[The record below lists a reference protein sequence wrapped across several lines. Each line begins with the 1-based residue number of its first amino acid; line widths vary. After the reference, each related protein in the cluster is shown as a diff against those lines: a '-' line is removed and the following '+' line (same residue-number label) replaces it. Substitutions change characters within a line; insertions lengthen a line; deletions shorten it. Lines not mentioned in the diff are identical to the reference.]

1 MTIPPL
7 NPRSVPVE
15 CLYDAHWARRLK
27 LKGYGNVGDVIDAT
41 PEALADRLYAVGPK
55 RAAQIRQRALDYVS
69 GFETARQHAEFYQ
82 VEPSEILDAV
92 FRQVERAELLKT
104 VVSLIAIGVIGTLT
118 IWWLL

>member
-27 LKGYGNVGDVIDAT
+27 LNGYGNVGDVIDAT
-41 PEALADRLYAVGPK
+41 PEALADRLFAVGPK
-55 RAAQIRQRALDYVS
+55 RAAWIRQRALDYVS

-82 VEPSEILDAV
+82 VEVETTPSLGDAV
-92 FRQVERAELLKT
+92 AT
-104 VVSLIAIGVIGTLT
+104 IGSLIAIGALLTLT
-118 IWWLL
+118 AWWLL

>member
-1 MTIPPL
+1 MTTPHL
-7 NPRSVPVE
+7 DPRSMPVD

-27 LKGYGNVGDVIDAT
+27 LNGYGNVGDVIDAT

-55 RAAQIRQRALDYVS
+55 RAAQLRQRALDYVS

-82 VEPSEILDAV
+82 VETSEILGEVYPSLGDAIV
-92 FRQVERAELLKT
+92 TIGSLL
-104 VVSLIAIGVIGTLT
+104 AIGALGTLT

>member
-27 LKGYGNVGDVIDAT
+27 LNGYGNVGDVIDAT
-41 PEALADRLYAVGPK
+41 PEALADRLFAVGPK
-55 RAAQIRQRALDYVS
+55 RAAWIRQRALDYVS

-82 VEPSEILDAV
+82 VEVETTPTLWDAV
-92 FRQVERAELLKT
+92 TTIASLL
-104 VVSLIAIGVIGTLT
+104 AIGALFILT
-118 IWWLL
+118 AWWLL

>member
-27 LKGYGNVGDVIDAT
+27 LNGYGNVGDVIDAT

-55 RAAQIRQRALDYVS
+55 RAAWIRQRALDYVS
-69 GFETARQHAEFYQ
+69 GFETAQQYAEFHQ
-82 VEPSEILDAV
+82 IEVETTPSLGDAI
-92 FRQVERAELLKT
+92 ATIGSLL
-104 VVSLIAIGVIGTLT
+104 AIGALLTLT
-118 IWWLL
+118 AWWLL

>member
-15 CLYDAHWARRLK
+15 CLYDAQWARRLK
-27 LKGYGNVGDVIDAT
+27 LNGYGNVGDVIDAT

-55 RAAQIRQRALDYVS
+55 RAARIRQRALDYVS

-82 VEPSEILDAV
+82 VEMETTPSLGDAV
-92 FRQVERAELLKT
+92 ATIGSLL
-104 VVSLIAIGVIGTLT
+104 AIGALGTLT
-118 IWWLL
+118 IWVLS

>member
-7 NPRSVPVE
+7 DPRSVPVE

-27 LKGYGNVGDVIDAT
+27 INGYGSVGAVIDAT
-41 PEALADRLYAVGPK
+41 PEALAARLYAVGPK

-82 VEPSEILDAV
+82 IEVETTPSLGDAV
-92 FRQVERAELLKT
+92 ATIGSLL
-104 VVSLIAIGVIGTLT
+104 AIGALFGLT
-118 IWWLL
+118 AWWLL